1 MSYASAEHDRMI
13 AAMLMPCVVVGV
25 DLAVP
30 AVRVS
35 NGEWTSAWVRW
46 HSLAAGKAR
55 HWRAPS
61 LGEQGVL
68 FNPSGQA
75 GMGTFI
81 PGLYGDAGGQP
92 DNRDHVEV
100 WRFDDGGSLIY
111 DWAAKTYTITLPTG
125 TVSIKVGS
133 TVVTVTDN
141 AVSAKVGGTVV
152 TVTDDTV
159 SAKVGGTE
167 AVLTADS
174 VAVKSTAIK
183 LTGAVLIDG
192 TLHVTQAVTSAASI
206 LATGASDNHHTH

>member
-25 DLAVP
+25 DLAAP

-81 PGLYGDAGGQP
+81 PGLYGNAGGQP

-100 WRFDDGGSLIY
+100 WRFDDGGSLVY
-111 DWAAKTYTITLPTG
+111 DWQAKSYTITLPTG
-125 TVSIKVGS
+125 RVVTKVGS
-133 TVVTVTDN
+133 TESITTDSDVTVTTTSIKLI
-141 AVSAKVGGTVV
+141 A
-152 TVTDDTV
+152 
-159 SAKVGGTE
+159 
-167 AVLTADS
+167 
-174 VAVKSTAIK
+174 AVKIEGSLRVTE
-183 LTGAVLIDG
+183 GVEVEG
-192 TLHVTQAVTSAASI
+192 TLHAAGNITSDADI
-206 LATGASDNHHTH
+206 LAAGNSDNHHKH

>member
-25 DLAVP
+25 DLAAP

-100 WRFDDGGSLIY
+100 WRFDDGGSLVY
-111 DWAAKTYTITLPTG
+111 DWVAKSYTITLPSG
-125 TVSIKVGS
+125 TVTIKVGS
-133 TVVTVTDN
+133 TAVVVTDN
-141 AVSAKVGGTVV
+141 AVT
-152 TVTDDTV
+152 
-159 SAKVGGTE
+159 AKVGGTE
-167 AVLTADS
+167 ATLAPDS
-174 VAVKSTAIK
+174 ATLKSTAIK
-183 LTGAVLIDG
+183 LIGAVLIDG
-192 TLHVTQAVTSAASI
+192 PLHVTQAITGAASI
-206 LATGASDNHHTH
+206 MAAGASDNHHTH

>member
-1 MSYASAEHDRMI
+1 MSSYAAAEHDRMI

-25 DLAVP
+25 DLAAP

-81 PGLYGDAGGQP
+81 PGLYGNAGAQP

-111 DWAAKTYTITLPTG
+111 DWQAKSYTIDLPTG
-125 TVSIKVGS
+125 TVTIR
-133 TVVTVTDN
+133 
-141 AVSAKVGGTVV
+141 
-152 TVTDDTV
+152 
-159 SAKVGGTE
+159 VGGTE
-167 AVLTADS
+167 FVVTDKAVT
-174 VAVKSTAIK
+174 VKSGTVDIEATVNIK
-183 LTGAVLIDG
+183 GPVNIEGPLLVTGDIGATG
-192 TLHVTQAVTSAASI
+192 NI
-206 LATGASDNHHTH
+206 LATGNSDNHHSH